1 LANYVNKDNN
11 FELAEPTSRTCP
23 HCGVDARLLPVAT
36 PSFEELARARPS
48 RTGVVFRC
56 AACNEPRF
64 VRVSVRNVTDE
75 RIELSSTLVEVERAR
90 IRFPLRHLPAPIAR
104 IFRETLDCYSADC
117 YNAFA
122 AMCRATLKAIAR
134 ERGRN
139 GKLFCHELFQGAVT
153 VAELDAGTTR
163 RIETI
168 LFGAEDGA
176 AEISA
181 DEAAVL
187 VEIIKDM
194 LYEGYVRAA
203 KLKAALKMR
212 RFFAEE
218 AAPTNV
224 TPFLRR
230 A

>member
-1 LANYVNKDNN
+1 MANYVNKDNN
-11 FELAEPTSRTCP
+11 FELAEPTSRPCP
-23 HCGVDARLLPVAT
+23 HCGSDARLLPVAT
-36 PSFEELARARPS
+36 PSFEELRRAKPQ
-48 RTGVVFRC
+48 RTGMVFRC

-64 VRVSVRNVTDE
+64 VRLSIRRIGDE

-90 IRFPLRHLPAPIAR
+90 DRFPLRYLPEPVDR
-104 IFRETLDCYSADC
+104 IFRETLDCYAADC

-122 AMCRATLKAIAR
+122 AMCRATMRAVAR
-134 ERGRN
+134 QRGRN
-139 GKLFCHELFQGAVT
+139 GKLVCHELFQSAVT
-153 VAELDAGTTR
+153 VADLDAGTTR
-163 RIETI
+163 SIETI
-168 LFGAEDGA
+168 LFGGGDAMPEVG
-176 AEISA
+176 A

-187 VEIIKDM
+187 IEIMKDM

-218 AAPTNV
+218 TQTNV
-224 TPFLRR
+224 TPLVRR